1 MAFGILLV
9 LVGSL
14 LLIDSL
20 DIIEGVGFAELW
32 PLLLI
37 AVGVAIVYERV
48 RRSWR
53 RRR

>member
-1 MAFGILLV
+1 MAFGILLM
-9 LVGSL
+9 LVGLIL
-14 LLIDSL
+14 LLDSL
-20 DIIEGVGFAELW
+20 DVIEGVGFGELW

-48 RRSWR
+48 RRNWR